1 MKAGVCKIEYRQTPV
16 DPPIEMLS
24 KVQISGVEI
33 KRAQVL
39 GDDRGQ
45 ITELIDVR
53 DAYWN
58 LGFKYLYKGTCR
70 PGKWKG
76 WGVHDSHEDRYL
88 IISGE
93 MLLVLF
99 DDRSGSDTKGV
110 IQEFY
115 LSDTGVNQIKIP
127 AGVWHLHK
135 NLGQSDLIFLNSP
148 SEPYSHKHPDKR
160 RLPAVNDYIPYKF
173 KPEIGW

>member
-1 MKAGVCKIEYRQTPV
+1 MRYFRLGETGVCKLEYRQEPV

-24 KVQISGVEI
+24 KVLISDVEI

-45 ITELIDVR
+45 ITELIDVK

-70 PGKWKG
+70 PGKSKG

-99 DDRSGSDTKGV
+99 DDRSEIQTKGV
-110 IQEFY
+110 IKEFY
-115 LSDTGVNQIKIP
+115 L
-127 AGVWHLHK
+127 
-135 NLGQSDLIFLNSP
+135 
-148 SEPYSHKHPDKR
+148 
-160 RLPAVNDYIPYKF
+160 
-173 KPEIGW
+173 